1 MYGLEPPDT
10 HLQDDASECVLSRV
24 TPALKVDAFCHD
36 CSAETSINFMAQEA
50 GHIVQMYFSH
60 LLMKRIIRLLT
71 EINTLRVNHYE
82 TEWNGTERRVVLELW
97 PELAIHELSAK

>member
-1 MYGLEPPDT
+1 M
-10 HLQDDASECVLSRV
+10 V

-36 CSAETSINFMAQEA
+36 SSAETSINFMAQEA
-50 GHIVQMYFSH
+50 GHIVQMYFSR
-60 LLMKRIIRLLT
+60 LLMKRIGPLT

-97 PELAIHELSAK
+97 PELAIQELSAK